1 MLALTI
7 VEQDRQANIKM
18 KTSSTTQIN
27 SNLVSINFIPSEP
40 TITDRWLYEEEWLA
54 PLLDAA
60 VLLNTTMS
68 KDMVWELLRE
78 VGRKAYEDFEI
89 VPFKTKGGIT
99 GYVLFPIRHPHAN
112 PTYREVH
119 VLVQPR
125 YKKANTAL
133 LYGHAPISSWEG
145 YILENVREDYFFRFL
160 EYDTPHIE
168 VAEMRLRF
176 DANRKS

>member
-1 MLALTI
+1 MLALTT
-7 VEQDRQANIKM
+7 VEQDRQANITM

-27 SNLVSINFIPSEP
+27 SNLVSVNFLPSEP
-40 TITDRWLYEEEWLA
+40 TITDRWLFEEEWLI

-60 VLLNTTMS
+60 SLLDTTMS

-78 VGRKAYEDFEI
+78 VGRKAYEDFEV
-89 VPFKTKGGIT
+89 VPFKTKGGIK
-99 GYVLFPIRHPHAN
+99 GYALFPIRHPHAN
-112 PTYREVH
+112 PQYREVH
-119 VLVQPR
+119 LLVYPPH
-125 YKKANTAL
+125 KKVNTAL

-168 VAEMRLRF
+168 VAELLLRF
-176 DANRKS
+176 TVSRKS